1 MLDTRPIRTAS
12 KQILTLPK
20 SKRALAASIALE
32 WDLLVSAQQA
42 LKNHYI
48 PLTSLA
54 SRAVDI
60 QAADAQGRT
69 KIREDLVTM
78 LMRYL
83 STDTLLC
90 WAPEKSAHDPTAA
103 QTEGDETRPGLR
115 ATQIAAAEPI
125 IAFLKAHLFPGL
137 DIEPILDEES
147 IIPKSQS
154 QMTEQ
159 VIRGWLHGLPAFEL
173 AAVERGVLASKSL
186 LVAIRLL
193 VEWSQ
198 HFSELQ
204 RTEQDGHTKFG
215 IQQAADACSVE
226 VKWQT
231 DLWGEVEDSHDV
243 EKEDLA
249 RQLGS
254 VVLLVS

>member
-1 MLDTRPIRTAS
+1 M
-12 KQILTLPK
+12 TLPND
-20 SKRALAASIALE
+20 KRALAAAIAVE
-32 WDLLVSAQQA
+32 WDLLVTAQQA
-42 LKNHYI
+42 LRNHYI

-54 SRAVDI
+54 ARAIDI
-60 QAADAQGRT
+60 QTADAEAQPKLRN
-69 KIREDLVTM
+69 DLVAM

-83 STDTLLC
+83 TTDTLLC
-90 WAPEKSAHDPTAA
+90 WAPERSAHDPTASA
-103 QTEGDETRPGLR
+103 AIEGESSRPSLR

-125 IAFLKAHLFPGL
+125 VAFLKSHLFPGL
-137 DIEPILDEES
+137 DIGPNLAEDS
-147 IIPKSQS
+147 IVPQSQS
-154 QMTEQ
+154 PLTEQ

-173 AAVERGVLASKSL
+173 AAVERGVLATKSL

-193 VEWSQ
+193 VDWSR
-198 HFSELQ
+198 HFSDLQ
-204 RTEQDGHTKFG
+204 KVGRDGHTKFG
-215 IQQAADACSVE
+215 IQQAAEACSVE

-231 DLWGEVEDSHDV
+231 DMWGEVEDSHDV